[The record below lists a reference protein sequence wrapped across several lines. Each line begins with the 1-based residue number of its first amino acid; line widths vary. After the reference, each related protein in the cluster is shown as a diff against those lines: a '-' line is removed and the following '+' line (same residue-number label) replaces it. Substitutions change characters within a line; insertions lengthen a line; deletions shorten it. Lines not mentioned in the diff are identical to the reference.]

1 MTRPE
6 APARPDSF
14 RPVVGV
20 AVLLFLTVLTMAGLK
35 GYHDLEAARQRERL
49 LKRRIAATQA
59 EIDRLH
65 NRIERLHADPG
76 ALERLAREDMGLVR
90 PGDVVIELPQDP
102 VPPRPGTILPSPA
115 LAAPVPARSPAPALP
130 APH

>member
-1 MTRPE
+1 
-6 APARPDSF
+6 
-14 RPVVGV
+14 VVGV